1 MKWLE
6 NRSCSEFLQSVNLI
20 SKPTQHSGA
29 HSGRGAGV
37 PRPGAM
43 V

>member
-20 SKPTQHSGA
+20 SKTKHSGA